1 MAWPHEGETFL
12 DLPAARSAFAEV
24 ARVIARF
31 EPVVMIADPEDAE
44 EARRLCGDSIRI
56 EALAIEDAW
65 TRDAGPTYL
74 VNGRGE
80 LGGVDWPF
88 NGYGKYEPYELDAA
102 VAGWM
107 LEQSHATRFEAPII
121 LEGGAIHT
129 DGEGT
134 LLTTE
139 SVVLNPNR
147 NPGLTM
153 AEADEIFRAYLGVEQ
168 VIWLDKALEFDT
180 TDGHVD
186 NLACFARPGVVAV
199 LAEADPSDPHYEPLR
214 ENRRRL
220 ELSKDASGRA
230 LEIVEFQ
237 QPARQQVR
245 GERVPMS
252 YVNHYIA
259 NGGIILPVF
268 GDPAD
273 AGAVEAATRLYPER
287 EVATVPG
294 LEIVKAGG
302 CIHCITQQEPAPRSS
317 I

>member
-74 VNGRGE
+74 VNGRGG

-88 NGYGKYEPYELDAA
+88 NGYGKYEPYELDAG

>member
-31 EPVVMIADPEDAE
+31 EPVVMIADPEDAR

-74 VNGRGE
+74 VNGRGG

-88 NGYGKYEPYELDAA
+88 NGYGKYEPYELDAG

-147 NPGLTM
+147 NPGLTT

-214 ENRRRL
+214 ETRRRL